1 MAIPKT
7 LSTDPH
13 AVLNPDDRWR
23 PGEGLRGM
31 QSGLPPLVDKVR
43 NAVKQWR
50 EGGYSDVSDTT
61 RALLRWWFCRPP
73 EETEGKLR
81 YYFAQREAME
91 SIVFLYE
98 MKKARDKHELMR
110 FSSGGVDPV
119 QMKEEWARYVVKM
132 ATGSGKTK
140 VISLVILWS
149 YFHKIYEQNSPLSR
163 NVLLVAPNII
173 VLDRL
178 YRDFAGLRIFGED
191 GAIRN

>member
-1 MAIPKT
+1 MGCRRWWIKFAT
-7 LSTDPH
+7 L
-13 AVLNPDDRWR
+13 LNN
-23 PGEGLRGM
+23 GGRGY
-31 QSGLPPLVDKVR
+31 P
-43 NAVKQWR
+43 
-50 EGGYSDVSDTT
+50 DVSDTT

-119 QMKEEWARYVVKM
+119 QMKEDWARYVVKM

-163 NVLLVAPNII
+163 
-173 VLDRL
+173 
-178 YRDFAGLRIFGED
+178 RI
-191 GAIRN
+191 

>member
-1 MAIPKT
+1 MI
-7 LSTDPH
+7 
-13 AVLNPDDRWR
+13 V
-23 PGEGLRGM
+23 GVRGR
-31 QSGLPPLVDKVR
+31 GCAGCRVGCR
-43 NAVKQWR
+43 
-50 EGGYSDVSDTT
+50 
-61 RALLRWWFCRPP
+61 RWWFCRPP